1 MNKKLKR
8 WLPIII
14 IGFVI
19 ILLISTLFN
28 KYVWN
33 GLVIRFKTK
42 IFLNNIAKQE
52 QKYKN
57 DKYGGKTPEE
67 TYQMFLNALKNK
79 DIELASKYFVL
90 DEQDRYKQ
98 ALYEIEKQ
106 EKWELMMSDLTQKN
120 TKWEKVA
127 EGYINL
133 EIFDENNVSI
143 EQITFILPDNILPP
157 QNSISEL
164 WKISKF

>member
-33 GLVIRFKTK
+33 GLVTRFKTK

-120 TKWEKVA
+120 TKWTA
-127 EGYINL
+127 IGNMAYTL
-133 EIFDENNVSI
+133 ELFDENNMFLT
-143 EQITFILPDNILPP
+143 QIDFSVPSESFSASKP
-157 QNSISEL
+157 ISDI
-164 WKISKF
+164 WKISSF